1 MEEKM
6 GHSKNNDRN
15 INFLDK
21 LLERRDEE
29 RKMLKAASMAINGG
43 ALPLEN
49 NRMGLYRW
57 FLNPFMKD
65 IATRALLVWIQE
77 IPPKSRSGKQKTQ
90 GGQVHIVLEGHGYTI
105 INGVKVEWEEN
116 DAIFLPLLPDGTVH
130 QHFNLDSE
138 RWAKLLCVEPNLF
151 DPLGV
156 DKGSGFEQLEDSPD
170 YRPQGQ

>member
-1 MEEKM
+1 MA
-6 GHSKNNDRN
+6 GSKKNAGNDDF
-15 INFLDK
+15 ITK
-21 LLERRDEE
+21 LLNQRDEE
-29 RKMLKAASMAINGG
+29 RESLKAASMSITGDG
-43 ALPLEN
+43 LPLEN
-49 NRMGLYRW
+49 NRMGLFRW

-90 GGQVHIVLEGHGYTI
+90 GGQVNIVLEGHGYTMI
-105 INGVKVEWEEN
+105 DGVRHDWEDN

-156 DKGSGFEQLEDSPD
+156 DKGAGFEQLEDSPD
-170 YRPQGQ
+170 YRPQE